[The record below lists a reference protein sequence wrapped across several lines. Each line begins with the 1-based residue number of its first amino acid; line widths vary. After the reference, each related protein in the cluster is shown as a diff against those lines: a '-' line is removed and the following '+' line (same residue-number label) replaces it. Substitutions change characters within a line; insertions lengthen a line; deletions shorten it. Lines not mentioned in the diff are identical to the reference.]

1 MPNLGYLLLVFLVGG
16 VPMFLLGLYVAKRI
30 GESKLINAERLA
42 EKIVSEAEKE
52 AETQRK
58 AAVLEAKDEVYKARS
73 AWEKQAQVERQT
85 QIDLERKLSAREEN
99 LERKADLIAKKE
111 KEITKRERDLSTR
124 DRTLRA
130 KDDRLTKLLE
140 EENERLQRIAC
151 MTAEE
156 AKKQLI
162 TNLEDQ
168 ARHEGAQL
176 IKSIRDKAKEEAERE
191 ARHIIAQAIQ
201 RCATDHVVESTVSV
215 VSLPNEEMK
224 GRIIGR
230 EGRNIRSFETATG
243 VEVIIDDTPE
253 AVALSGFDPVRREVA
268 RIALERLIADGRIHP
283 ARIEEIVDK
292 TREEMNELIRQI
304 GEETVLEVGVPGLHP
319 DLVKLLGRLRYRTS
333 YGQNVLQHSREVA
346 YVAGM
351 MAGELLLDV
360 DVAKR
365 AGLLHDLGKGLDHS
379 VDGPHARIGAEVA
392 ARYGEAPI
400 VLNAIAAHHED
411 VPYESTIAV
420 LVAAA
425 DAISGARPGARRESL
440 EAYIK
445 RLQNLEEIASSFTGV
460 QKAYAIQAGR
470 EVRIIVEPEDVNDHQ
485 AVELASDVAKRLTA
499 ELEYPGQIKVLVI
512 RETRAIDYAK

>member
-1 MPNLGYLLLVFLVGG
+1 MGNQWLLLLGLLVGG
-16 VPMFLLGLYVAKRI
+16 VPMFLLGLYVAKKI
-30 GESKLINAERLA
+30 GESKLVNAERLA

-52 AETQRK
+52 AETQKK
-58 AAVLEAKDEVYKARS
+58 AAFLEARDEAYKARS
-73 AWEKQAQVERQT
+73 EWEKEVRTERQAQIET
-85 QIDLERKLSAREEN
+85 ERKLNQREEN
-99 LERKADLIAKKE
+99 LERKADLISKKE
-111 KEITKRERDLSTR
+111 KELTKKERDTTSR
-124 DRTLRA
+124 DRALRS
-130 KDDRLTKLLE
+130 KDERLTKLLE
-140 EENERLQRIAC
+140 EENERLERIAG

-162 TNLEDQ
+162 ANLEDQ

-176 IKSIRDKAKEEAERE
+176 IKSIRDKAREEADRE
-191 ARHIIAQAIQ
+191 ARTIIAQAIQ

-230 EGRNIRSFETATG
+230 EGRNIRAFETATG

-283 ARIEEIVDK
+283 ARIEEIVSK
-292 TREEMNELIRQI
+292 TSQEIDERIRET
-304 GEETVLEVGVPGLHP
+304 GEDVVLEVGVPGIHP
-319 DLVKLLGRLRYRTS
+319 DVVKLLGRLRYRTS

-360 DVAKR
+360 DAAKR
-365 AGLLHDLGKGLDHS
+365 AGLLHDLGKALDHS
-379 VDGPHARIGAEVA
+379 FDGPHARIGAEMA
-392 ARYGEAPI
+392 AKYGESPVI
-400 VLNAIAAHHED
+400 LNAIAAHHED
-411 VPYESTIAV
+411 VPYESNIAV

-445 RLQNLEEIASSFTGV
+445 RLEHLEAIAAGFTGV

-470 EVRIIVEPEDVNDHQ
+470 EVRIIVEPEDVSDSR
-485 AVELASDVAKRLTA
+485 AAELASDVAKRLTN
-499 ELEYPGQIKVLVI
+499 ELEYPGQIKVTVI
-512 RETRAIDYAK
+512 RETRAVDYAK